1 VFVLPSTKTPSR
13 PRGVLPSSLHEGIG
27 NTPAVPLTV
36 SRRADQRTVLAKLE
50 WCNPTGSAK
59 DRTAL
64 GIIEAMNR
72 VAPFAPYDVVVES
85 TSGNLGLAMTRLL
98 LQIDCRLVAVV
109 DPNTPE
115 RTRTGLAA
123 AGAEVVLVDE
133 PDPFGGYLLTRL
145 RKVQE
150 LCDAH
155 PHYRWSNQYENPA
168 NPSIHERTTGPEI
181 VRESGGDVDA
191 VYVAVSTGGTLAG
204 VSRHLRAAAPRARI
218 VAVDAVGSRAL
229 GGRAGPRLLS
239 GIGASRV
246 SIFLTPESYEEAVYV
261 RDVDAFALCRLVLA
275 DTGVAIGGSS
285 GSVLDACISHL
296 YRRNAPRLPVCVL
309 ADGGDRYAN
318 SFYDDDW
325 LAEKGVLG
333 AVVRRE
339 DELRDAGF
347 AFEFEGAG

>member
-1 VFVLPSTKTPSR
+1 MPLPMKTPAR
-13 PRGVLPSSLHEGIG
+13 RAGVLPSLVYDGVG
-27 NTPAVPLTV
+27 NTPTAPLIV
-36 SRRADQRTVLAKLE
+36 SRHADRRRLLAKLE

-72 VAPFAPYDVVVES
+72 LAPLAPCDVVVES
-85 TSGNLGLAMTRLL
+85 TSGNLGLAMARLL
-98 LQIDCRLVAVV
+98 SRIDCHLVAVV

-115 RTRTGLAA
+115 GTRAGLAE

-150 LCDAH
+150 LCDTH
-155 PHYRWSNQYENPA
+155 PHYRWGNQYENPA

-181 VRESGGDVDA
+181 VLETNGGVDA

-204 VSRHLRAAAPRARI
+204 VSRYLRAAVPGARI

-229 GGRAGPRLLS
+229 GGSPGPRLLS

-246 SIFLTPESYEEAVYV
+246 SIFLTPDSYDEAVFV
-261 RDVDAFALCRLVLA
+261 RDVDAFALCRLVLT
-275 DTGVAIGGSS
+275 DTGVAVGGSS
-285 GSVLDACISHL
+285 GSVLAACISHL
-296 YRRNAPRLPVCVL
+296 YRPGAPRLPMCVL

-325 LAEKGVLG
+325 LADKGVLG

-347 AFEFEGAG
+347 AFELEGTG